1 MSSNK
6 TFLASIT
13 KLNGQNWHSWSKEME
28 TYLTM
33 EEFWELIDPAEAAP
47 TSAANLKRDKKAYAH
62 IWFLV
67 EPNCRDVIIEVKS
80 GREAWAALQAEH
92 EKDTP
97 STRMNLRQRF
107 YALSHDPATG
117 VMPFVNEVLAVVRQ
131 LESIKRKPQNDEI
144 TDKLLIGLHSSF
156 AAVRT
161 NLSLRTPEPSIK
173 EITAA
178 LKEFEDNETLR
189 PSFSAPIDSVIKEE
203 SLLYAQKGGR
213 HGSGGGGSKPK
224 FDDFDW
230 GNLKGRDGVC
240 FRCGRSGHVAGKCI
254 TDMPTDAKERVLNHH
269 AHIATEDV
277 FSLAVAQLPADD
289 PLILALAEGHQA
301 HTAIE
306 DAPRIFSVSEDVPEE
321 FRTIDGY
328 VSDDY

>member
-1 MSSNK
+1 
-6 TFLASIT
+6 
-13 KLNGQNWHSWSKEME
+13 
-28 TYLTM
+28 
-33 EEFWELIDPAEAAP
+33 
-47 TSAANLKRDKKAYAH
+47 
-62 IWFLV
+62 V
-67 EPNCRDVIIEVKS
+67 EPNCRDAIVEVKS
-80 GREAWAALQAEH
+80 GREAWAALKAEH

-107 YALSHDPATG
+107 YALSHDPAAG
-117 VMPFVNEVLAVVRQ
+117 VMPFVNEVLTVVRQ
-131 LESIKRKPQNDEI
+131 LESIKRKPKNDEI

-173 EITAA
+173 DITAA

-189 PSFSAPIDSVIKEE
+189 PSFSAPIDSAIKEE

-213 HGSGGGGSKPK
+213 HGSGGGGFKPK

-230 GNLKGRDGVC
+230 GNSKGRDGVC
-240 FRCGRSGHVAGKCI
+240 FRCGRFGHIAGKCVA
-254 TDMPTDAKERVLNHH
+254 DMPTDAKERVLNHH

-277 FSLAVAQLPADD
+277 FGLAVAQLPAND

-301 HTAIE
+301 HTATV
-306 DAPRIFSVSEDVPEE
+306 DAPHIFSVSEDVPEE
-321 FRTIDGY
+321 FRTVDGY
-328 VSDDY
+328 VSDDF

>member
-1 MSSNK
+1 
-6 TFLASIT
+6 
-13 KLNGQNWHSWSKEME
+13 ME

-33 EEFWELIDPAEAAP
+33 EEFWELIDPVEAAP
-47 TSAANLKRDKKAYAH
+47 TSTANLKCNQKAYTH

-67 EPNCRDVIIEVKS
+67 EPNCRDSIVDIKS
-80 GREAWAALQAEH
+80 GRDAWAALKAEH

-107 YALSHDPATG
+107 YALSHDPVVG
-117 VMPFVNEVLAVVRQ
+117 VMPFVNDVLTVVHQ
-131 LESIKRKPQNDEI
+131 LESINRKPTKDEI

-213 HGSGGGGSKPK
+213 HGSGGGGSRPK

-230 GNLKGRDGVC
+230 GNSKGRDGVC
-240 FRCGRSGHVAGKCI
+240 FRCGRTGHVAGKCVA
-254 TDMPTDAKERVLNHH
+254 DMPADVKECIFN
-269 AHIATEDV
+269 
-277 FSLAVAQLPADD
+277 
-289 PLILALAEGHQA
+289 HQA
-301 HTAIE
+301 HISTADNADIHALPCSYLKTDSINDISLE
-306 DAPRIFSVSEDVPEE
+306 HLTANDPLVLALSQDHTHTAVDPSGWCIFGPDKDVPPE
-321 FRTIDGY
+321 FQTADGY
-328 VSDDY
+328 VSDEQD